1 MSHLPTERFA
11 ALADDTPTSAER
23 LHLAECAACRRECE
37 AHVRLRALAAGEW
50 ARIAPPLTSWSAIAD
65 QLRSEGIVTTPAG
78 RGGAVLRAAARWGM
92 RAAAAALLVAGG
104 AAAGRWS
111 AGAAPL
117 PGVLPGEG
125 RAVAAAD
132 GAEPAVAGE
141 LALDAADLA
150 GRAGDSLTMFAGA
163 TTFGSSAEAL
173 AALAAAE
180 RQYQSA
186 VAFLV
191 QQDSSA
197 RLAESGPAAYR
208 MRLAALDEVTAAARE
223 ALYEAPHD
231 PLINRYYLATVG
243 AREATLRQLNTSLPV
258 GTEINRF

>member
-37 AHVRLRALAAGEW
+37 AHVRLRALAASEW
-50 ARIAPPLTSWSAIAD
+50 ARIAPPLTSWDAIAD
-65 QLRSEGIVTTPAG
+65 QLRSEGIVTAPAR

-111 AGAAPL
+111 VGAAPL

-125 RAVAAAD
+125 RAVAAD
-132 GAEPAVAGE
+132 GAEPVVAGE
-141 LALDAADLA
+141 LALDAGDPA